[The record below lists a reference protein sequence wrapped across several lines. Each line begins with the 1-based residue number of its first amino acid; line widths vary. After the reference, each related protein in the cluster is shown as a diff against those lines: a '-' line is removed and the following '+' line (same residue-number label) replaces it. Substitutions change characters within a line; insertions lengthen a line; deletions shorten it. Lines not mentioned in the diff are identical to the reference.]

1 MCTPRLRI
9 DRTSTARSAA
19 AGTVTTDGPVGL
31 FPRHALLERA
41 SPAPPAPARTR
52 VDAADV
58 RHREACASG
67 PWHGSPVHSGLVA
80 AVVTVA
86 LLASVCGVV
95 AAVRDRP
102 PGRVTLAVATLAAVL
117 TLVQSVLAGIDLA
130 EGSRPQE
137 TATYIGYLVGIVV
150 VLPLA
155 VAWSVAERTR
165 WSGVVVAVGGFT
177 VAIMTARLVMLARG
191 TGA

>member
-1 MCTPRLRI
+1 
-9 DRTSTARSAA
+9 
-19 AGTVTTDGPVGL
+19 
-31 FPRHALLERA
+31 
-41 SPAPPAPARTR
+41 

-80 AVVTVA
+80 VVVTVA
-86 LLASVCGVV
+86 LLASACGVLD
-95 AAVRDRP
+95 AVRDRP
-102 PGRVTLAVATLAAVL
+102 PGRITLAVAALGAVV
-117 TLVQSVLAGIDLA
+117 TVFQSLVAVIDLA
-130 EGSRPQE
+130 RGTRPPE
-137 TATYIGYLVGIVV
+137 IATYIGYLVGIVV

>member
-1 MCTPRLRI
+1 
-9 DRTSTARSAA
+9 
-19 AGTVTTDGPVGL
+19 
-31 FPRHALLERA
+31 
-41 SPAPPAPARTR
+41 

-58 RHREACASG
+58 RHREAWACG

-130 EGSRPQE
+130 GGSRPPE

>member
-1 MCTPRLRI
+1 MHP
-9 DRTSTARSAA
+9 
-19 AGTVTTDGPVGL
+19 GV
-31 FPRHALLERA
+31 
-41 SPAPPAPARTR
+41 
-52 VDAADV
+52 
-58 RHREACASG
+58 
-67 PWHGSPVHSGLVA
+67 VA

-86 LLASVCGVV
+86 LLASACGIGV
-95 AAVRDRP
+95 ALRNRP
-102 PGRVTLAVATLAAVL
+102 PGRVTLAVAGVGAVL
-117 TLVQSVLAGIDLA
+117 TLVQSILAAVALVTG
-130 EGSRPQE
+130 PKPPE

-155 VAWSVAERTR
+155 VAWSLAERTR